1 MKALEILNKLK
12 NKMLNFTSIDV
23 ENATIEIE
31 AMQEHNREWFLKIIQ
46 LTKQR
51 DEAIAELEALQQP
64 KSCKWEQC
72 NTEFDTSYEG
82 TCGAKWTIEH
92 GTPKQNHMNFCPQCG
107 GKLIQIEPKEQ

>member
-31 AMQEHNREWFLKIIQ
+31 AMQEHNREWFLKIIK

-51 DEAIAELEALQQP
+51 DEAIAELEALQQR
-64 KSCKWEQC
+64 SCATCEYDGTFRYMGKDSRCTRCC
-72 NTEFDTSYEG
+72 NFFSNRYV
-82 TCGAKWTIEH
+82 
-92 GTPKQNHMNFCPQCG
+92 
-107 GKLIQIEPKEQ
+107 PKEQ